1 MAKRTRK
8 TAKNKKKSDDDYL
21 GAERRA
27 LLARALTHVAFD
39 GWTAK
44 ALAAAQRDLGYA
56 PDIAARA
63 FPRGPA
69 DLIAFF
75 NADLDRR
82 MVAALD
88 AAALAK
94 LKIRERIALAVRTR
108 LDLCR
113 PHREAAGR
121 AVAYYAQPAQALAG
135 ARAIARTVD
144 LMWRAAGDT
153 ATDFNYYSKRALLAG
168 VYTTTLAYWL
178 VDNSAA
184 NEATWRFLDRRIADV
199 MKIQTWRGRAAERLG
214 TIGDLLARRG
224 PFPRRS

>member
-1 MAKRTRK
+1 MAKPTRK
-8 TAKNKKKSDDDYL
+8 TTKKKSDGDYL
-21 GAERRA
+21 AAERRA

-39 GWTAK
+39 GWTGK
-44 ALAAAQRDLGYA
+44 ALAAAARDCGYA
-56 PDIAARA
+56 AGVAARA

-69 DLIAFF
+69 DLIALF
-75 NADLDRR
+75 NDDLDRR
-82 MVAALD
+82 MVEAL
-88 AAALAK
+88 APAQLAK
-94 LKIRERIALAVRTR
+94 LKIRERIALAVKTR
-108 LDLCR
+108 LELCR

-121 AVAYYAQPAQALAG
+121 AVAYYAAPGQALAG

-199 MKIQTWRGRAAERLG
+199 MSIQTWRGRATQRLSA
-214 TIGDLLARRG
+214 IGELLARRG

>member
-1 MAKRTRK
+1 MAKRARKATR
-8 TAKNKKKSDDDYL
+8 KKSDGDYL
-21 GAERRA
+21 AAERRA
-27 LLARALTHVAFD
+27 LLERALTHVTFD

-56 PDIAARA
+56 PDVAARA

-75 NADLDRR
+75 NDDLDRR
-82 MVAALD
+82 MVEALD
-88 AAALAK
+88 AAELAK
-94 LKIRERIALAVRTR
+94 LKIRERIARAVRTR
-108 LDLCR
+108 LELCR

-121 AVAYYAQPAQALAG
+121 AVAYYAQPTRVAAG
-135 ARAIARTVD
+135 ARAIARSVD

-178 VDNSAA
+178 ADNSAA
-184 NEATWRFLDRRIADV
+184 SEATWRFLDRRIADV
-199 MKIQTWRGRAAERLG
+199 MNIQKWRGRAAQSLG
-214 TIGDLLARRG
+214 AIGDLLARRG
-224 PFPRRS
+224 PFARPRRS